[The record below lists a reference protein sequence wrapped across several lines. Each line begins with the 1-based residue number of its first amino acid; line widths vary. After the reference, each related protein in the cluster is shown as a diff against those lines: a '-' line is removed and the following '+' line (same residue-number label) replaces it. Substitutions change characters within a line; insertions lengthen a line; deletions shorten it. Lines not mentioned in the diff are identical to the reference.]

1 MGFSPGP
8 FSFIVFFHK
17 IYILQY
23 GYKKKV
29 IEIKQQDYSKYFFI
43 LFVILMITLVFVVI
57 RPFIGALLASII
69 LSYLFFPLYK
79 WLKSKV
85 KNENLS
91 ALIVSFV
98 VILLL
103 ILPLFF
109 VLNTLT
115 KEAYVT
121 YLISKQ
127 KIAEVGGFLQN
138 CNEDTSP
145 FCWFFHY
152 IGDFFSD
159 PKVKYHLQNSVE
171 KATSYIIDSASDL
184 VFSIP
189 KFVLNFFIIIFTMFY
204 LFKDGPK
211 AFKDLRKLLPLR
223 DIYKKH
229 LFEKF
234 GKVTFAII
242 YGYVV
247 VAIVQ
252 GIFGGIGFLN
262 FGIPS
267 PLIWGIIMA
276 FAALIPF
283 IGTGIIWIP
292 AALIKLF
299 NGILSGNNAEIIGG
313 ILFIL
318 YGMIIISGIDN
329 VIRPKIIGDKAKV
342 HPVLILV
349 GVLGGLYLFGFIG
362 VIVGPLILT
371 LFATFVKAYEIDKLR
386 NK

>member
-1 MGFSPGP
+1 
-8 FSFIVFFHK
+8 
-17 IYILQY
+17 
-23 GYKKKV
+23 
-29 IEIKQQDYSKYFFI
+29 
-43 LFVILMITLVFVVI
+43 MITLVFIVI
-57 RPFIGALLASII
+57 RPFIAALLASIV
-69 LSYLFFPLYK
+69 LSYLFFPLYRWFK
-79 WLKSKV
+79 RKV
-85 KNENLS
+85 KNENLA

-103 ILPLFF
+103 IFPLFF
-109 VLNTLT
+109 VLNTIT
-115 KEAYVT
+115 KEAYVG

-127 KIAEVGGFLQN
+127 KILEMGDFLQSCDSDIN
-138 CNEDTSP
+138 P
-145 FCWFFHY
+145 FCGFFTY
-152 IGDFFSD
+152 VGEFFND
-159 PKVKYHLQNSVE
+159 PKVKYHLQNTVE
-171 KATSYIIDSASDL
+171 RVTSYIIDSASNL

-189 KFVLNFFIIIFTMFY
+189 KFVLNFFVIIFTMFY

-211 AFKDLRKLLPLR
+211 LFNDLRRLLPLR

-252 GIFGGIGFLN
+252 GIAGGIGFFI

-267 PLIWGIIMA
+267 PLIWGIVIA

-283 IGTGIIWIP
+283 VGTVVVWLP

-299 NGILSGNNAEIIGG
+299 SGILSGNTGETIGG

-318 YGMIIISGIDN
+318 YGLIIISGIDN
-329 VIRPKIIGDKAKV
+329 IIRPKIIGDKARV

-362 VIVGPLILT
+362 VVIGPLILA
-371 LFATFVKAYEIDKLR
+371 LFATFVKAYERDKLR
-386 NK
+386 KF